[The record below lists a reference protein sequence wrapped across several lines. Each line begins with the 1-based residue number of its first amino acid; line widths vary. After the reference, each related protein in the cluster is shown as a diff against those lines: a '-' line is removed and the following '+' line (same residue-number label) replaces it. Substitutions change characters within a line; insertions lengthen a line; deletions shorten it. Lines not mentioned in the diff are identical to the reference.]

1 MNGTGLN
8 AFYTE
13 PLKHSCELQLR
24 FSLASS
30 ALAHCTSAL
39 EDLNHG
45 NGTTKFDL
53 LLTLNS
59 D

>member
-1 MNGTGLN
+1 MNGTGWN
-8 AFYTE
+8 AVSTE
-13 PLKHSCELQLR
+13 PLKHSWDLQLR

-30 ALAHCTSAL
+30 ASARCTSAP

-45 NGTTKFDL
+45 NGTTKLDL